1 MSIAANITRS
11 NKITNYNE
19 NDLSI
24 IGNGETCALVDS
36 RSNIVWLCL
45 PAFDDFPFISS
56 VLDPDKGGKI
66 ELGIKV
72 RYGRILWA
80 AEYGILKQRYLSRT
94 NILVSEWQIGPL
106 RLKIHNFMP
115 FMKKMILWKIDIYKS
130 PILDENNPFMGDLS
144 LYIKFTLT
152 KTLLEN
158 IKFIWDNQG
167 EFIYQA
173 SRGEIPFKFSTFQEK
188 SRLVKGSSQE
198 IIREVQLLSED
209 RNKDILYLSF
219 TYGDW
224 SGVIEEYSR
233 DISSIHQLLEENIR
247 FWNNW
252 LSQGVSLSLPDK
264 EVEEAFERSLLLLKL
279 LIYYPRGSI
288 LAAPT
293 SSFAGIPGGSK
304 NWDYRFCWIRDGCLI
319 AESLDRAGFQ
329 QEGEKFYKFIFDT
342 LSRHRMWEC
351 PLYSINGDLVTEE
364 KSIYDLVG
372 RNGEW
377 PIRIGNE
384 AAGQLQLDAPG
395 SIMYGSYLHYLLYGN
410 ADFLDSYFYIMREA
424 ADWTC
429 SHWSIPENGIWEERE
444 QKKHWLYG
452 KLTCFL
458 SLKYAIRFT
467 KILSQ
472 EVPSKWEKY

>member
-1 MSIAANITRS
+1 M
-11 NKITNYNE
+11 
-19 NDLSI
+19 
-24 IGNGETCALVDS
+24 
-36 RSNIVWLCL
+36 
-45 PAFDDFPFISS
+45 
-56 VLDPDKGGKI
+56 
-66 ELGIKV
+66 
-72 RYGRILWA
+72 RILQ
-80 AEYGILKQRYLSRT
+80 QRNHR
-94 NILVSEWQIGPL
+94 
-106 RLKIHNFMP
+106 
-115 FMKKMILWKIDIYKS
+115 
-130 PILDENNPFMGDLS
+130 
-144 LYIKFTLT
+144 
-152 KTLLEN
+152 
-158 IKFIWDNQG
+158 
-167 EFIYQA
+167 
-173 SRGEIPFKFSTFQEK
+173 
-188 SRLVKGSSQE
+188 
-198 IIREVQLLSED
+198 
-209 RNKDILYLSF
+209 
-219 TYGDW
+219 
-224 SGVIEEYSR
+224 
-233 DISSIHQLLEENIR
+233 IHQLLEENIR